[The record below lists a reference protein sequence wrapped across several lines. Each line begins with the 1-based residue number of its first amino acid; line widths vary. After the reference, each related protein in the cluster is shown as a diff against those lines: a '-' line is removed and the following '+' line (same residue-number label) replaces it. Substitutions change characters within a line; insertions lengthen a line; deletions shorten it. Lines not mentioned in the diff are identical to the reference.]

1 MRMRKPSTA
10 ATVPAPSRRDLLIRG
25 AWVALGLLTLGRTGK
40 ALAGEGHPDMKE
52 GHGEPGYRQDPN
64 FPKGV
69 IGIALQLSA
78 KRVGDPAAL
87 YIASVHP
94 EGPAGKAGLTH
105 GDELLSVD
113 GTALAGK
120 TYEQVV
126 TMVRGEVGTSVKLGV
141 KRDTGPQ
148 EMTIIRVAEEDLYRK
163 KKTI

>member
-1 MRMRKPSTA
+1 MRKTSPIATLPTA
-10 ATVPAPSRRDLLIRG
+10 SRRDLLIRG
-25 AWVALGLLTLGRTGK
+25 AWVALGLLTLGRTGR
-40 ALAGEGHPDMKE
+40 ALAGEGLPGMKE

-87 YIASVHP
+87 YVGTVHP

-105 GDELLSVD
+105 GDEIVSVD
-113 GTALAGK
+113 GAALTGK

-126 TMVRGEVGTSVKLGV
+126 AMVRGEVGASVKLGV
-141 KRDTGPQ
+141 RRDTSLQ
-148 EMTIIRVAEEDLYRK
+148 EMTMVRVAEEDLYRK
-163 KKTI
+163 KKTT

>member
-1 MRMRKPSTA
+1 MRKTSPI
-10 ATVPAPSRRDLLIRG
+10 ATLPTPSRRNLLIRG

-40 ALAGEGHPDMKE
+40 VLAGEGHPGMKE
-52 GHGEPGYRQDPN
+52 HHGESGYRQDWN

-87 YIASVHP
+87 YVGTVHP

-105 GDELLSVD
+105 GDELVSVD
-113 GTALAGK
+113 GTSLAGK

-126 TMVRGEVGTSVKLGV
+126 AMVRGEVGTSVKLGV
-141 KRDTGPQ
+141 KRDTSIQ
-148 EMTIIRVAEEDLYRK
+148 EMTIIRMAEEDLYRK
-163 KKTI
+163 KKTT

>member
-1 MRMRKPSTA
+1 MRKTSPIATLPTA
-10 ATVPAPSRRDLLIRG
+10 SRRDLLIRG
-25 AWVALGLLTLGRTGK
+25 AWVALGLLTLGRTGR
-40 ALAGEGHPDMKE
+40 ALAGEGHPGMKE

-87 YIASVHP
+87 YVGTVHP

-105 GDELLSVD
+105 GDEIVSVD
-113 GTALAGK
+113 GAALTGK

-126 TMVRGEVGTSVKLGV
+126 AMVRGEVGASVKLGV
-141 KRDTGPQ
+141 RRDTSLQ
-148 EMTIIRVAEEDLYRK
+148 EMTMVRVAEEDLYRK
-163 KKTI
+163 KKTT

>member
-1 MRMRKPSTA
+1 MRKTPPI
-10 ATVPAPSRRDLLIRG
+10 ATLPIPSRRDLLIRG

-40 ALAGEGHPDMKE
+40 ALAGEGHLGMKE
-52 GHGEPGYRQDPN
+52 GHGESGYRQDPN

-87 YIASVHP
+87 YVGTVHP
-94 EGPAGKAGLTH
+94 EGPAGKAGLAH
-105 GDELLSVD
+105 GDELVSVD

-141 KRDTGPQ
+141 KRDASLQ
-148 EMTIIRVAEEDLYRK
+148 EMTMVRVAEEDLYRK
-163 KKTI
+163 K